1 MSILQKNLLKINLL
15 DNKSI
20 ADAKNIFGSTKLKI
34 SYNKNIKSTN
44 LVKHKFVNYI
54 NSKNKAL
61 IKKLKTDERKFI
73 DGLFDFD
80 KDFKIKYLLDEN
92 NMQAKF
98 DDILLNTLGT
108 TTNVLSCVRLKTPG
122 NVSLQ
127 YIVSDNFTG
136 AYEIIVI
143 DLYHLLVFAADKSRG
158 EKKPKP
164 KRTYNEHKDDNKC
177 ISKVL
182 NSI

>member
-1 MSILQKNLLKINLL
+1 MSILQKNLLDINFLSG
-15 DNKSI
+15 KSI

-34 SYNKNIKSTN
+34 SFNKNIKSTN
-44 LVKHKFVNYI
+44 LAKHTFVNYI
-54 NSKNKAL
+54 NSKNKTL
-61 IKKLKTDERKFI
+61 IKKIRTDERKFI
-73 DGLFDFD
+73 EGLFDFD

-92 NMQAKF
+92 NMQKKF
-98 DDILLNTLGT
+98 DDILLSTIGT
-108 TTNVLSCVRLKTPG
+108 TTNVLSCVRLKTLG

-136 AYEIIVI
+136 TYEIIAI

-164 KRTYNEHKDDNKC
+164 KRAYNEHKNDDKC

>member
-1 MSILQKNLLKINLL
+1 MSILQKNLLDINFLN
-15 DNKSI
+15 NKSI

-34 SYNKNIKSTN
+34 SFNKNIKSTN
-44 LVKHKFVNYI
+44 LSEHKFVNYI
-54 NSKNKAL
+54 NSKNKLL
-61 IKKLKTDERKFI
+61 IKRLRTDERKFI

-80 KDFKIKYLLDEN
+80 KDFEIKYLLDEN
-92 NMQAKF
+92 NMQTKF
-98 DDILLNTLGT
+98 EDILLNTLGT
-108 TTNVLSCVRLKTPG
+108 TTSVLSCVRLKTPG

-164 KRTYNEHKDDNKC
+164 KKTYNEHKNDDKC
-177 ISKVL
+177 LSEVL

>member
-1 MSILQKNLLKINLL
+1 MSILQKNLLDINFLSS
-15 DNKSI
+15 KSI

-34 SYNKNIKSTN
+34 SFNKNIKSTN
-44 LVKHKFVNYI
+44 LAKHTFVNYI
-54 NSKNKAL
+54 NSKNKTL
-61 IKKLKTDERKFI
+61 IKKLRTDERKFI

-92 NMQAKF
+92 NMQKKF
-98 DDILLNTLGT
+98 DDILLSTIGT
-108 TTNVLSCVRLKTPG
+108 TTNVLSCVRLKTLG

-136 AYEIIVI
+136 TYEIIAI

-164 KRTYNEHKDDNKC
+164 KRAYNEHKNDDKC